1 MSDETTAETSD
12 HDEATEAPARP
23 RVPNVRPGAVSG
35 LDNVLLNPDEDA
47 AAEQADSDPAP
58 EPDSEPVAPG
68 TKLTSDEDGTLRTP
82 DGAVYDGPVTESAP
96 GTEPLVT
103 TAIADPGTGDD
114 TTDAGPDAA
123 DPDPDAPGA

>member
-12 HDEATEAPARP
+12 HDEVTEAPARP

-47 AAEQADSDPAP
+47 AAEQADSEPVPDEPDSDPAP
-58 EPDSEPVAPG
+58 DPQADAGADP
-68 TKLTSDEDGTLRTP
+68 TP
-82 DGAVYDGPVTESAP
+82 
-96 GTEPLVT
+96 
-103 TAIADPGTGDD
+103 DPGTGDD